1 MNIGIDKISFFTPH
15 LYLDM
20 AELAEARD
28 VDPNKYLIGIGQSK
42 MAVIPPPQYV
52 VSMAANAADKILTP
66 EDKEQIDI
74 ILFATESGIDNSKS
88 GAVYLQRLLGFKHQ
102 VRVVELKQACYAA
115 TAAIHFAHGHIAMNP
130 DSKVLV
136 IGADNARYGLAT
148 KGEPTQGGGAV
159 AMLISRNPRI
169 LAVQDDAT
177 YWADDVM
184 DFWRPLGFDEALVD
198 GKYST
203 NVYLEFFK
211 HVFKEY
217 QDNTGFDISKFDAML
232 FHLPYTKEGFKALKI
247 AIEDADPTV
256 AAHLTHEFENV
267 RRYSNQIGNLYTG
280 SLYLGLLSLLENSTD
295 LKAGMRLGLYSYGS
309 GAQGEF
315 YSGLLRPGFDQN
327 IEHEAFQKVLDARKQ
342 LNVAEYEDVYNSR
355 IKISDKTRKLDIS
368 TDPAKFVFAGVEDY
382 QRQYVVK

>member
-20 AELAEARD
+20 RDLARERD

-42 MAVIPPPQYV
+42 MAVIPPTQDV
-52 VSMAANAADKILTP
+52 VSMAANAIAKILTP
-66 EDKEQIDI
+66 ADKDQVDM

-88 GAVYLQRLLGFKHQ
+88 GAVYIQKLLGFKNQ
-102 VRVVELKQACYAA
+102 IRVIELKQACYAA
-115 TAAIHFAHGHIAMNP
+115 TAAIHFAQGHIANHP

-159 AMLISRNPRI
+159 AMLISRDPRI
-169 LAVQDDAT
+169 LTVQDDAT
-177 YWADDVM
+177 YWADDIM
-184 DFWRPLGFDEALVD
+184 DFWRPLSHDEALVD

-203 NVYLEFFK
+203 NIYLEFFK

-217 QDNTGFDISKFDAML
+217 QDKTGFDVSKFDALL

-247 AIEDADPTV
+247 AIEGADPTV
-256 AAHLTHEFENV
+256 ASRLTHEFESV

-309 GAQGEF
+309 GAQCEF
-315 YSGLLRPGFDQN
+315 YSAFLRPGFN
-327 IEHEAFQKVLDARKQ
+327 KYIEHAAFQKVLDARKQ
-342 LNVAEYEDVYNSR
+342 VSVAEYEKIYNSH
-355 IKISDKTRKLDIS
+355 IKDEKTRMLDYS
-368 TDPAKFVFAGVEDY
+368 NDPAKYVFAGVKDY
-382 QRQYVVK
+382 QREYVVK

>member
-20 AELAEARD
+20 AKLAEARG

-42 MAVIPPPQYV
+42 MAVIPPTQDV
-52 VSMAANAADKILTP
+52 VTMAANAADKILTP
-66 EDKEQIDI
+66 EDKEQIDM

-327 IEHEAFQKVLDARKQ
+327 IEYEAFQKVLDARKQ
-342 LNVAEYEDVYNSR
+342 LSVAEYEDVYNSR

>member
-42 MAVIPPPQYV
+42 MAVIPPTQDV

-66 EDKEQIDI
+66 EDKEQIDM

-159 AMLISRNPRI
+159 AMLISRDPRI

-203 NVYLEFFK
+203 NVYLEFFNM
-211 HVFKEY
+211 F
-217 QDNTGFDISKFDAML
+217 SKNI
-232 FHLPYTKEGFKALKI
+232 KI
-247 AIEDADPTV
+247 KPDLIFQN
-256 AAHLTHEFENV
+256 LMQC
-267 RRYSNQIGNLYTG
+267 YSIYHTQ
-280 SLYLGLLSLLENSTD
+280 
-295 LKAGMRLGLYSYGS
+295 R
-309 GAQGEF
+309 
-315 YSGLLRPGFDQN
+315 
-327 IEHEAFQKVLDARKQ
+327 KVLKH
-342 LNVAEYEDVYNSR
+342 
-355 IKISDKTRKLDIS
+355 
-368 TDPAKFVFAGVEDY
+368 
-382 QRQYVVK
+382 

>member
-1 MNIGIDKISFFTPH
+1 MNIGIDKIGFFTPH

-20 AELAEARD
+20 KDLAEARN

-42 MAVIPPPQYV
+42 MAVIPPTQDV
-52 VSMAANAADKILTP
+52 VSMAANAADKILTE
-66 EDKEQIDI
+66 EDKEQIDM
-74 ILFATESGIDNSKS
+74 ILFATESGVDNSKS
-88 GAVYLQRLLGFKHQ
+88 GAVYIQRLLGFKKQ

-136 IGADNARYGLAT
+136 IGADNARYGLGT
-148 KGEPTQGGGAV
+148 KGEVTQGGGAV

-169 LAVQDDAT
+169 LSVQDDGT

-184 DFWRPLGFDEALVD
+184 DFWRPLTHDEALVD

-203 NVYLEFFK
+203 NVYLDFFK
-211 HVFKEY
+211 HVFEEY
-217 QDNTGFDISKFDAML
+217 QDKTGFDISKFDAMC

-247 AIEDADPTV
+247 AIENADAEV
-256 AAHLTHEFENV
+256 ATKLTREFENV

-280 SLYLGLLSLLENSTD
+280 SLYLGFLSLLENATD
-295 LKAGMRLGLYSYGS
+295 LKPGMRIGMYSYGS

-315 YSGLLRPGFDQN
+315 YSGLLRPGFDKY
-327 IEHEAFQKVLDARKQ
+327 IEHQAFQKTLDARKR
-342 LNVAEYEDVYNSR
+342 LTVDEYEKIYNSR
-355 IKISDKTRKLDIS
+355 IKDEKTRKLDIS
-368 TDPAKFVFAGVEDY
+368 SDPAKFVFAGVEDY
-382 QRQYVVK
+382 QRQYVVR

>member
-15 LYLDM
+15 LCLDM
-20 AELAEARD
+20 AELAEARN

-42 MAVIPPPQYV
+42 MAVIPPTQDV

-66 EDKEQIDI
+66 EDKEQIDMV
-74 ILFATESGIDNSKS
+74 LFATESGIDNSKS
-88 GAVYLQRLLGFKHQ
+88 GAVYLQRLLGLKHQ
-102 VRVVELKQACYAA
+102 VRVVELKQACYTA

-159 AMLISRNPRI
+159 AMLISRDPQI
-169 LAVQDDAT
+169 LAIQDDAT

-256 AAHLTHEFENV
+256 AARLTHEFENV

-342 LNVAEYEDVYNSR
+342 LSVAEYEDVYNSR

-382 QRQYVVK
+382 QRQYIVK

>member
-42 MAVIPPPQYV
+42 MAVIPPTQDV

-66 EDKEQIDI
+66 EDKEQIDM

-355 IKISDKTRKLDIS
+355 IKISDKNRKLDIS

>member
-42 MAVIPPPQYV
+42 MAVIPPTQDV

-66 EDKEQIDI
+66 EDKEQIDM

-159 AMLISRNPRI
+159 AMLISRDPRI

-217 QDNTGFDISKFDAML
+217 QDKTGFDISKFDAML

-295 LKAGMRLGLYSYGS
+295 LKAEMRLGLYSYGS

-342 LNVAEYEDVYNSR
+342 LSVAEYEDVYNSR

>member
-20 AELAEARD
+20 AELAAVRG

-42 MAVIPPPQYV
+42 MAVIPPTQDA

-66 EDKEQIDI
+66 EDKEKVDM
-74 ILFATESGIDNSKS
+74 ILFATESGVDNSKS

-102 VRVVELKQACYAA
+102 IRVVEMKQACYAA

-159 AMLISRNPRI
+159 AMLISRDPHI
-169 LAVQDDAT
+169 LAIQDDAT
-177 YWADDVM
+177 FWAEDVM

-203 NVYLEFFK
+203 NVYLDFFD

-217 QDNTGFDISKFDAML
+217 QSKTGFDVSKFDALL
-232 FHLPYTKEGFKALKI
+232 FHLPYTKEGFKALKQ
-247 AIEDADPTV
+247 AVADADPAV
-256 AAHLTHEFENV
+256 AARLTHEFENV

-280 SLYLGLLSLLENSTD
+280 SLYLGLLSLLENATD

-315 YSGLLRPGFDQN
+315 YSGLLRPGFEKY
-327 IEHEAFQKVLDARKQ
+327 IEHEAFQKVLDQRQK
-342 LNVAEYEDVYNSR
+342 LSVEEYEKVYNSR
-355 IKISDKTRKLDIS
+355 VKGTDQNRELDIS
-368 TDPAKFVFAGVEDY
+368 SDPAKFVFAGVKDY
-382 QRQYVVK
+382 QRQYLAK

>member
-1 MNIGIDKISFFTPH
+1 
-15 LYLDM
+15 
-20 AELAEARD
+20 
-28 VDPNKYLIGIGQSK
+28 
-42 MAVIPPPQYV
+42 
-52 VSMAANAADKILTP
+52 
-66 EDKEQIDI
+66 
-74 ILFATESGIDNSKS
+74 
-88 GAVYLQRLLGFKHQ
+88 
-102 VRVVELKQACYAA
+102 
-115 TAAIHFAHGHIAMNP
+115 MNP

-159 AMLISRNPRI
+159 AMLISRDPRI

-217 QDNTGFDISKFDAML
+217 QDKTGFDISKFDAML